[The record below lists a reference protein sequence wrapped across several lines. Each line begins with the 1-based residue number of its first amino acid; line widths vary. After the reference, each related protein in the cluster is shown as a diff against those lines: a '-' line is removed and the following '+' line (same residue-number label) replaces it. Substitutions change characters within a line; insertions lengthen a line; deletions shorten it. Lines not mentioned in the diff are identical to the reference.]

1 MLKGKNILIGVTGGI
16 AAYKT
21 ATIIRLL
28 VKDGTNV
35 KVIMTDH
42 AIEFITPLTLATLSK
57 NPVLTEFFNPAN
69 GDWNSHVD
77 LGLWADIFLIAPAT
91 ANTIAKMA
99 TGVADNLLLT
109 TYLSVR
115 CPVFV
120 APSMDVDMLN
130 HPATTINI
138 ETLKAF
144 GNSILEPVSGELAS
158 GLSGKGRMAEP
169 EDIVKEI
176 RSFFAK
182 KKNDQPLKGKH
193 LLINAG
199 PTREPLDPVRFLSNY
214 SSGKMGIA
222 LADTAA
228 EYGASVDLVLGPVN
242 IIPRNNLVK
251 VINVTTAESMASE
264 CISRF
269 DSCDIAILAAAVA
282 DFTPVIV
289 SGKKIKKKEAELLLR
304 LKPTTDIAGTLG
316 MKKKASQILAGF
328 ALETDNELENAKD
341 KLLRKNLDII
351 VLNSLN
357 EDGAGFGHDTNKIT
371 LIDRNNNIDKFE
383 LKSKE
388 EAAKDILDKIV
399 SMIK

>member
-1 MLKGKNILIGVTGGI
+1 M
-16 AAYKT
+16 
-21 ATIIRLL
+21 
-28 VKDGTNV
+28 
-35 KVIMTDH
+35 
-42 AIEFITPLTLATLSK
+42 
-57 NPVLTEFFNPAN
+57 
-69 GDWNSHVD
+69 
-77 LGLWADIFLIAPAT
+77 
-91 ANTIAKMA
+91 
-99 TGVADNLLLT
+99 
-109 TYLSVR
+109 
-115 CPVFV
+115 
-120 APSMDVDMLN
+120 
-130 HPATTINI
+130 
-138 ETLKAF
+138 
-144 GNSILEPVSGELAS
+144 
-158 GLSGKGRMAEP
+158 
-169 EDIVKEI
+169 
-176 RSFFAK
+176 
-182 KKNDQPLKGKH
+182 
-193 LLINAG
+193 INAG

-222 LADTAA
+222 LADIAA

-282 DFTPVIV
+282 DFTPVMV